1 LRGGIEPVRCVAGCA
16 HAGMRTGVTAM
27 PLTRAVL
34 IAIKSSL
41 ISARSAV
48 QDSAAR
54 AQRGGD
60 KNLAE
65 RLRDIAERLADEL
78 DYVDRLLGSQP

>member
-1 LRGGIEPVRCVAGCA
+1 MTRYALVLSTDSLVFEA
-16 HAGMRTGVTAM
+16 HAM
-27 PLTRAVL
+27 PLTRATL

-41 ISARSAV
+41 ISARSVV

-54 AQRGGD
+54 AKRSGD
-60 KNLAE
+60 VSLAE

-78 DYVDRLLGSQP
+78 DYVDRLLGVQ